1 MNVRITSAVHTILSH
16 LVISLD
22 YFIPILYYSMSLAQ
36 QLQANLT
43 SVAKLNENRL
53 SAYGL

>member
-1 MNVRITSAVHTILSH
+1 MNVRVTSAVHTILSH

-43 SVAKLNENRL
+43 SFSKSNKP
-53 SAYGL
+53 